1 MSKHSQLTLD
11 ASKISLCNDAHGGIW
26 GHKHDRVT
34 WDNCIQYSALKP
46 GEFLQFRGGGSRH
59 WTKYAPAPQGR
70 AARRNSQVLEVR
82 LANDKDIF
90 SHPQRWNYGHAY
102 FDLGDSYVSLHNDTG
117 KKNGFTSD
125 HRLKP
130 ELFPKHRGIKNV
142 KLQFRGSDGV
152 WGDEQPDPVAGH
164 NRHIVRVV
172 GEGDE
177 NEGGY
182 WGRARSYGFFY
193 FDFKSLKVELENDT
207 GKNKTDR
214 VTTYD
219 RLKISGLAQNAVAEY
234 QWPDGNWYLRQP
246 NFELGKNIAKVRQR
260 ALRVQDGSLS
270 SVSTFQFT
278 LVKEDQDR
286 SPLNALEVK
295 LVNDT
300 GDDMND
306 RITTDDQLKIGGQ
319 VKDAVAEY
327 QWSDGSWHQKQPVF
341 GLGKNTVEVRQRA
354 DDGSVSPSTKFQFTL
369 VQELNAL
376 AVKLA
381 NDTGDDKND
390 RVTTDDQLKI
400 GGLVQDA
407 VAEYQWPDGSWHEK
421 QPVFEFGENTAK
433 VRQRDRF
440 GSISDVTE
448 FKFEYT
454 RTHVAKPLPV
464 VLENNGAIDVISLA
478 GESLSAAADR
488 TRWGGKAYATHL
500 KLDNSGGRNFQYQFS
515 EQPGFAWLP
524 YQNKVDLNQYIDTIW
539 VREVNLEGVPVSPPE
554 AFTYEKL
561 ADKPPAPSVGLAND
575 SGRSKSDWFTND
587 LSIAV
592 ADWGVSGRLAY
603 RLSVP
608 SAFIKS
614 DSVLHESNWNKGE
627 APVFWWG
634 YSDQKWDRLADPTKL
649 ITPQSMRDKRLSG
662 VGVSVDFFSVSE
674 SGVPSEPET
683 LKITYAPGSRYVP
696 HASGEKAYVSGV
708 PMEPTGLG
716 VEVVF
721 VKDDGYSK
729 TDKVSSQIFAYLS
742 GWIPSGERIQHRLN
756 GADWTSVESWEL
768 ASQTNTFVAKA
779 SSSRVG
785 QNTVEVRN
793 VDKAGNESGI
803 YEYHYTYDPAANEQ
817 LSSELTLTNTQA
829 YANSF
834 GRSSKSNVK
843 DFARRSRDIVL
854 STRSKFS
861 NKRADR
867 VTNFNPADGGQLM
880 LDQDWLPVAPHR
892 VKGDL
897 LTVVYRK
904 RGQRKASKAETP
916 LIFNQTNGL
925 LFLNGNGSRSGWGDM
940 SEGGLLA
947 RLDTGLFLQEFNL
960 GFL

>member
-1 MSKHSQLTLD
+1 
-11 ASKISLCNDAHGGIW
+11 
-26 GHKHDRVT
+26 
-34 WDNCIQYSALKP
+34 
-46 GEFLQFRGGGSRH
+46 
-59 WTKYAPAPQGR
+59 
-70 AARRNSQVLEVR
+70 
-82 LANDKDIF
+82 
-90 SHPQRWNYGHAY
+90 
-102 FDLGDSYVSLHNDTG
+102 
-117 KKNGFTSD
+117 
-125 HRLKP
+125 
-130 ELFPKHRGIKNV
+130 
-142 KLQFRGSDGV
+142 
-152 WGDEQPDPVAGH
+152 
-164 NRHIVRVV
+164 
-172 GEGDE
+172 
-177 NEGGY
+177 
-182 WGRARSYGFFY
+182 
-193 FDFKSLKVELENDT
+193 
-207 GKNKTDR
+207 
-214 VTTYD
+214 
-219 RLKISGLAQNAVAEY
+219 
-234 QWPDGNWYLRQP
+234 
-246 NFELGKNIAKVRQR
+246 
-260 ALRVQDGSLS
+260 
-270 SVSTFQFT
+270 
-278 LVKEDQDR
+278 
-286 SPLNALEVK
+286 
-295 LVNDT
+295 
-300 GDDMND
+300 
-306 RITTDDQLKIGGQ
+306 
-319 VKDAVAEY
+319 
-327 QWSDGSWHQKQPVF
+327 
-341 GLGKNTVEVRQRA
+341 
-354 DDGSVSPSTKFQFTL
+354 L
-369 VQELNAL
+369 VQELNPL

-464 VLENNGAIDVISLA
+464 VLENNGAIDVVNQDGLPV
-478 GESLSAAADR
+478 AAAVEPL
-488 TRWGGKAYATHL
+488 GEKFYATHL
-500 KLDNSGGRNFQYQFS
+500 NVDTSGERYFQYQFA
-515 EQPGFAWLP
+515 EKPGFAWQP
-524 YQNKVDLNQYIDTIW
+524 YQNKVDLNQSAGDTIW
-539 VREVNLEGVPVSPPE
+539 VREVNREGVPVASSE
-554 AFTYEKL
+554 AFTY
-561 ADKPPAPSVGLAND
+561 AISVDKPPAPSVALAND
-575 SGRSKSDWFTND
+575 SGRSQSDLFTND
-587 LSIAV
+587 VSIAV
-592 ADWGVSGRLAY
+592 ADPGVLDRLAY
-603 RLSVP
+603 RLNIP
-608 SAFIKS
+608 NDFIKP
-614 DSVLHESNWNKGE
+614 DSALHKSNRQEDK

-634 YSDQKWDRLADPTKL
+634 DSDQGWDPLADPTKL

-716 VEVVF
+716 VKVVF

-742 GWIPSGERIQHRLN
+742 GWIPSEERIQHRLN
-756 GADWTSVESWEL
+756 GTDWTSVESWEL
-768 ASQTNTFVAKA
+768 ASQTNTFVARA